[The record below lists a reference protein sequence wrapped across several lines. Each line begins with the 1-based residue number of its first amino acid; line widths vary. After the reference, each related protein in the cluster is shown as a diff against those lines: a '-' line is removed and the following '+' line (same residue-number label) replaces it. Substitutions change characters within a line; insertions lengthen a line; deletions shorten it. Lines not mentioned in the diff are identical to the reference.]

1 MSVLRSIH
9 HGARFE
15 QVDPRPIVETTI
27 ETGFV
32 SVLDSDGNK
41 VGSKP
46 VTSVRRS
53 FRPLDYN
60 PNSGFH
66 CTDFDIENLSKNG
79 ITPSKVNPVF
89 IQPSLQELSDSREY
103 LDNVNT
109 DKILDSIDGLDKP
122 TVINSDISS
131 TSTDF
136 NS

>member
-15 QVDPRPIVETTI
+15 QVDPRPLVETSV

-89 IQPSLQELSDSREY
+89 IQPSLQQLSDTREY

-109 DKILDSIDGLDKP
+109 DKILDSIEGLDKP
-122 TVINSDISS
+122 TIINSDSS
-131 TSTDF
+131 SSA
-136 NS
+136 NSNS